1 MAVELPALIAKIKLD
16 DKEYTQGVANAQTKL
31 EKFSDSMKSA
41 FTSMEQVGKAALVPF
56 TAITG
61 ALGGSL
67 KAAGDYEA
75 AMIRMAAATGGNAE
89 ELAFYEETIKKVR
102 SGSEE
107 TMATVA
113 NVTAKAKQLGS
124 ELGLTNEQIGEI
136 VLVSENLSTIWGGD
150 MMTTMQGLMY
160 GMTGFTRGLKQFGIY
175 ATDERLQ
182 MRLDEQGIEK
192 TVAEL
197 NELEKAQLIYQ
208 TIMETTAEQL
218 ELADAAGSGFLVQIS
233 RVKNAF
239 IDLGSAV
246 GQNFLGDFV
255 ESLKTIGDKIIELS
269 QNTEFTKLV
278 SQVLEV
284 GAAVT
289 GISVAIGVIGKIGNS
304 TISGLGKLFGAN
316 ANPILQ
322 MATAV
327 GLLLTNMEKFEAL
340 WNGLRD
346 GLTALLGSS
355 EWADMITKVAQALTF
370 VVAIS
375 LAADAGTKLMN
386 SIQSMM
392 SLAGAKGSALKGFV
406 VPLLIT
412 VAIGFI
418 GDKLADPIAQVGDAV
433 KESFRVQDDAE
444 IKAGLN
450 WLQTE
455 IYNAAKG
462 QNEYMQS
469 MALELIKT
477 ASGKGFLGEGFLND
491 LYVVVSTATF
501 LVVDLLSKIP
511 EWLNQLGQM
520 IREWFDGFI
529 DSVPGLRELMDMI
542 TGKGQAVQ
550 DAATA
555 VTELQNTLPDSAGS
569 LGTVMEQM
577 NLSATEAAEAIKSI
591 SDINI
596 TPEMQNHLNETLSK
610 MATVDER
617 MNYLAEYLFGMNIE
631 ALAAVMETEEQMLA
645 IYEALSGFLVETF
658 DNKTYKLKIEGDLT
672 ALVAQLKA
680 LNLDLPDLQLTGK
693 KSGGYTGA
701 YPEDQVAGVVHGGE
715 WVAPAWMVK
724 RFPALFDV
732 LEQNRRGFK
741 LGGYVSGG
749 FASGDGFSMI
759 SALGGVEQA
768 TINLS
773 EGVEELNTSMSSLV
787 SPGSTG
793 LSESADAKLSESI
806 QKTQEKQSTAFSKAQ
821 DMLINF
827 AKKVFNTI
835 KDFIVNPLKEGI
847 MKVLSPAFERLQEPL
862 YRLGLILGEILLPI
876 VEALMPVFEA
886 LAVGLA
892 YVVNAIIGLINGVIS
907 LINMIP
913 YVNIPLLKYI
923 DIGKLTSGMG
933 NSEEEEEASGSTAAG
948 WHQPITNNFTI
959 TFTGNTVLDTDDKSL
974 ETLSDA
980 LIRYWKDKGVKVFA

>member
-1 MAVELPALIAKIKLD
+1 
-16 DKEYTQGVANAQTKL
+16 
-31 EKFSDSMKSA
+31 
-41 FTSMEQVGKAALVPF
+41 
-56 TAITG
+56 
-61 ALGGSL
+61 
-67 KAAGDYEA
+67 
-75 AMIRMAAATGGNAE
+75 
-89 ELAFYEETIKKVR
+89 
-102 SGSEE
+102 
-107 TMATVA
+107 
-113 NVTAKAKQLGS
+113 
-124 ELGLTNEQIGEI
+124 
-136 VLVSENLSTIWGGD
+136 
-150 MMTTMQGLMY
+150 
-160 GMTGFTRGLKQFGIY
+160 
-175 ATDERLQ
+175 
-182 MRLDEQGIEK
+182 
-192 TVAEL
+192 
-197 NELEKAQLIYQ
+197 
-208 TIMETTAEQL
+208 
-218 ELADAAGSGFLVQIS
+218 
-233 RVKNAF
+233 
-239 IDLGSAV
+239 
-246 GQNFLGDFV
+246 
-255 ESLKTIGDKIIELS
+255 
-269 QNTEFTKLV
+269 
-278 SQVLEV
+278 
-284 GAAVT
+284 
-289 GISVAIGVIGKIGNS
+289 
-304 TISGLGKLFGAN
+304 LFGAN

-793 LSESADAKLSESI
+793 LSESADAELSESI